1 MNKVACI
8 IAVFFTLHLA
18 QAQQTLTPEMLWKL
32 GRVSPV
38 GISKDQKSVVYT
50 VGIPN
55 VVENKIN
62 RKTYLVPIAGGP
74 ATEVVNKDELVK
86 NGRLS
91 PDGKFMLKAE
101 DVKMRNVFG
110 KDFYPDLDKSTAQ
123 VYDGLNY
130 RHWDEWED
138 GAFSHVFIH
147 AMVDGKPGEGKD
159 IMSGQPYNSPQKP
172 FGGDE
177 DFIWSNDG
185 KQVIY
190 VTKPKVGTA
199 YAVSTNTDIFSYD
212 VASGKITNL
221 SEGMMGYD
229 VNPAFSP
236 LGVLAWLSMERDGYE
251 ADKQDIVVRNGN
263 KIINLTKSWD
273 GSVSVFKW
281 SNDGTKIYFEAPVN
295 GTLQLFEVNVSAQ
308 PNAKF
313 AVRQI
318 TTGLFDINALIGQV
332 GNDFIVSRTEMNR
345 AAELYKVNLQTGAMA
360 QLTDVNGEAYK
371 NVAYNKVESRMV
383 TTTDGKKMLVYV
395 VFPPNFDPSKKY
407 PTLLYCQGGPQSP
420 LTQSYSFRWN
430 FSLMASGGYI
440 IVAPNRRGMYGH
452 GREWNEQ
459 ISKDWGGQVMKDY
472 LSAIDDVSK
481 EAYVDKERVGCIGAS
496 FGGYS
501 AFWLAG
507 NHNNRFKTF
516 IAHDG
521 IFDNRSMYGSTEE
534 LFFEN
539 WEKGGPYWDKS
550 NKIVQKSFNEFSPS
564 TYVEKW
570 NRPILIIHGGKDY
583 RVPLEQ
589 GLQAFQAAQLLG
601 LRSKLLYFPDENHWV
616 LKPQNAM
623 VWQREFFKWLKETL

>member
-86 NGRLS
+86 NDRLS

-273 GSVSVFKW
+273 GSVSAFKW

-589 GLQAFQAAQLLG
+589 GLQAFQAVQLLG